1 MTLSTVAVDDPV
13 LASREQQIIAH
24 VNASPGRQIFTS
36 NGTFSVPN
44 GVHKFRV
51 FLAAGGAGGRSYTT
65 GGGGE
70 DSYIIPGAA
79 GNSAHMASCDFSGV
93 DIGTSFAVTIGAGGA
108 GPDGTGGST
117 SFGSTFSATG
127 ASTGGKGTVTFPSG
141 DVRASYHGN
150 GMYANSAGRGYG
162 QGGDGYDGVSSGSGG
177 TQGVV
182 VVEW

>member
-1 MTLSTVAVDDPV
+1 MTLSTVAVGDPI

-51 FLAAGGAGGRSYTT
+51 YLAAGGAGGYPDSA

-70 DSYIIPGAA
+70 ESHVIPGIA
-79 GNSAHMASCDFSGV
+79 GNSAHLSSAEFVGV
-93 DIGTSFAVTIGAGGA
+93 DIGTSFAITIGAGGVGVGAA
-108 GPDGTGGST
+108 GGTT
-117 SFGSTFSATG
+117 SFGSTYSATG
-127 ASTGGKGTVTFPSG
+127 ATSGSKGTVTFPSSPN
-141 DVRASYHGN
+141 AMYHTN
-150 GMYANSAGRGYG
+150 GLYMNSGGWAYG
-162 QGGDGYDGVSSGSGG
+162 QGGSGG
-177 TQGVV
+177 SVNGYQGIV